1 MYIWALQS
9 ANSYVSYHGRDNRGH
24 QMIDWSR
31 GRVPNSPPPS
41 PPPPPPAKLTR
52 GTSSEVSVQLA

>member
-1 MYIWALQS
+1 MYIWGLQS

-31 GRVPNSPPPS
+31 ASP
-41 PPPPPPAKLTR
+41 
-52 GTSSEVSVQLA
+52 